1 MATIVPTILTDDIND
16 LNRKLQ
22 DLAGLVEWVQIDIM
36 DGVFVETTSIKPE
49 ELERI
54 KTDLRLEVHLMVQDP
69 RVWMPY
75 LPKQKFERII
85 IHYEAMPDPEGFI
98 EELKEAGYQVGL
110 ALNPETPLEAIEPFI
125 DLVDLV
131 LFLAVKPGKQGQ
143 PYHPDV
149 AVKAEAMRDMDTRTL
164 IGVDGGINVG
174 TIGPLVSAG
183 VDWFCVG
190 SALFREGDL
199 AENISKLQEQLI

>member
-1 MATIVPTILTDDIND
+1 MATIVPTILTDDIDD

-22 DLAGLVEWVQIDIM
+22 DLSGLVEWVQVDLM
-36 DGVFVETTSIKPE
+36 DGVFVETMSIKPE
-49 ELERI
+49 ELEKI

-69 RVWMPY
+69 HAWMPF
-75 LPKQKFERII
+75 LPKHKFERII
-85 IHYEAMPDPEGFI
+85 IHYEAMPEPEGFI
-98 EELKEAGYQVGL
+98 EELKEAGYQIGL
-110 ALNPETPLEAIEPFI
+110 ALNPETPIEAIEPFI

-131 LFLAVKPGKQGQ
+131 LFLAVKPGRQGQ
-143 PYHPDV
+143 PFHPEV

-164 IGVDGGINVG
+164 IGVDGGISTE

-190 SALFREGDL
+190 SALFKSGNL
-199 AENISKLQEQLI
+199 AENLSILQEQLI